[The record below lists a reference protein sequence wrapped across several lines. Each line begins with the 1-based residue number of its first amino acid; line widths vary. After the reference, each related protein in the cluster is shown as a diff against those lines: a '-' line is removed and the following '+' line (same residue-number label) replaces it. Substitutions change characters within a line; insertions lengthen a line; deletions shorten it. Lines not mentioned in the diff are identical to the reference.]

1 VQTLLGAAD
10 FAAFRTSLSLVV
22 GTNVQAYDAD
32 LATIAGLTA
41 TTDNFLQAKS
51 SAWASRTPTQVTADL
66 IAMVGDSGSGGT
78 KGLVPAPAAG
88 DAAAAKYLKADG
100 TWATVS
106 GGGGSTDPLNLTD
119 DTPATPASGSVS
131 VYRSARGPEEVP
143 GAIDPN
149 AVKRRLGFDFLDG
162 RYAYATATMQFGDA
176 VTVFGIP
183 AANVTGTQSGS
194 GHPDGANYY
203 KRRSRY
209 RNATAASAGSA
220 AGVRFGN
227 GTGLLCRAS
236 GGRMRL
242 TWGIS
247 DAAPVANAAVFAGY
261 MVNAAGQIM
270 SANVDP
276 STLINLIGIGA
287 DAGETTLSLMHNDGS
302 GTATK
307 TGLGTGS
314 LGGTA
319 PCNTSEVDVYT
330 VAIECNPGG
339 SGWRWYVER
348 ENTGDI
354 WSGTVTTEIPSSA
367 SALEPVVWR
376 GNRATALAARVDF
389 FLLDA
394 VQAWRG

>member
-1 VQTLLGAAD
+1 VATADGDTLFLAIVGGSEWEVCLATRVSANVYSRATPLASSNSGSAVS
-10 FAAFRTSLSLVV
+10 FAA
-22 GTNVQAYDAD
+22 
-32 LATIAGLTA
+32 
-41 TTDNFLQAKS
+41 
-51 SAWASRTPTQVTADL
+51 
-66 IAMVGDSGSGGT
+66 GT
-78 KGLVPAPAAG
+78 KDVFITAPAAR
-88 DAAAAKYLKADG
+88 L
-100 TWATVS
+100 
-106 GGGGSTDPLNLTD
+106 DPLFLSATSPP
-119 DTPATPASGSVS
+119 TPAANSVLLYLSERAHEEIPAV
-131 VYRSARGPEEVP
+131 
-143 GAIDPN
+143 IDPN
-149 AVKRRLGFDFLDG
+149 AVKRRLGFDFMDG

-220 AGVRFGN
+220 AGICFGN
-227 GTGLLCRAS
+227 GTG
-236 GGRMRL
+236 GKMRL

-261 MVNAAGQIM
+261 MANAAGQIM

-319 PCNTSEVDVYT
+319 PCNTSETDVYT
-330 VAIECNPGG
+330 FEIECNPGG
-339 SGWRWYVER
+339 SGWRWFVER

-354 WSGTVTTEIPSSA
+354 
-367 SALEPVVWR
+367 
-376 GNRATALAARVDF
+376 
-389 FLLDA
+389 
-394 VQAWRG
+394 